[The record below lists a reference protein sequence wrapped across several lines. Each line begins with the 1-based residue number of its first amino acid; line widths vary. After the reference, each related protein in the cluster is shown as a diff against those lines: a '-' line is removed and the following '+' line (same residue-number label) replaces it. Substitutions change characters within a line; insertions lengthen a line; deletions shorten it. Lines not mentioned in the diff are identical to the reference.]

1 MTYRK
6 LLAGNPNI
14 RYLWL
19 GQVVSEVGDWLN
31 NVAVLAMALELAG
44 TGRQGLA
51 IAVYAIAR
59 HLPLFVFGP
68 LAGVV
73 VDRIRRKRVLIGADL
88 IRAVLALGF
97 LVANHYAKLWMIYAF
112 GAAMFSVSAF
122 FNAAKRASVP
132 NLTRG
137 FDELLGANS
146 LTTSTTAATI
156 AAGSA
161 VGGLIATVGGRQS
174 VFILNAVTFLLSAY
188 LVSRIVFPRNCETST
203 DATNREKGTRRLGF
217 GKILAR
223 SVDEFRQ
230 GLKYI
235 QRDRLLRLIFIV
247 AGVWGLGNGTARALY
262 SIFGSRLGLAAVTGR
277 IAHASEFGIAALFVA
292 MGIGGVLGAPLARRL
307 SAGRSLGFRFGRS
320 LLFDGFGLFLFSLM
334 PNLWTAMAVLVA
346 REMNFAIWWTSQQTL
361 VMSHTDNHFAGR
373 VFATFETVTTL
384 TMVGSMM
391 AAGIA
396 ADRFGISP
404 VAAIG
409 GLLIIMAGAI
419 WFLFDPNRDGA
430 VPRAAE
436 TV

>member
-6 LLAGNPNI
+6 LLSGNSNI

-44 TGRQGLA
+44 PGRQGLA

-88 IRAVLALGF
+88 IRALLALGF
-97 LVANHYAKLWMIYAF
+97 LLANHYAKLWLIYAF

-132 NLTRG
+132 NLTHS
-137 FDELLGANS
+137 FDELIGANS

-156 AAGSA
+156 AVGSA

-174 VFILNAVTFLLSAY
+174 VFILNAATFLVSAY
-188 LVSRIVFPRNCETST
+188 LVSRIVFPTSSE
-203 DATNREKGTRRLGF
+203 AAANISQPVKGSNRLGF
-217 GKILAR
+217 ARILTR
-223 SVDEFRQ
+223 SIDEFRQ

-247 AGVWGLGNGTARALY
+247 AGVWGMGNGTARALY
-262 SIFGSRLGLAAVTGR
+262 SIFGSRLGVAAVSAR
-277 IAHASEFGIAALFVA
+277 ITHASEFGIASLFVA

-320 LLFDGFGLFLFSLM
+320 LLLDGFGLFLFSLM

-361 VMSHTDNHFAGR
+361 VMSHTDNQFAGR

-391 AAGIA
+391 AAGVA

-404 VAAIG
+404 VAALG
-409 GLLIIMAGAI
+409 GLLIISAGAI
-419 WFLFDPNRDGA
+419 WFVFDPDRDGA
-430 VPRAAE
+430 RSGAGK